1 MYYLYNFQKQETT
14 KKFQKDKETHL
25 FGCNKGLIAHI
36 LKEKRPCSSSDEC
49 KWQITLED
57 DLPAIG
63 LESKAIV
70 IDLKPYATGNL
81 SLYELVNVF
90 GYSSSGW
97 TPMMLHLKTIFVDEE
112 GHSDQ
117 KESFEIT
124 EDMQENV
131 FTFAHV
137 MDGWIKNGELIGKWT
152 PPRPSS
158 TNSALLWD
166 DVFEYFIQCKR
177 MISSNVEQV
186 RRRGK

>member
-70 IDLKPYATGNL
+70 IDLCMN
-81 SLYELVNVF
+81 
-90 GYSSSGW
+90 
-97 TPMMLHLKTIFVDEE
+97 
-112 GHSDQ
+112 
-117 KESFEIT
+117 
-124 EDMQENV
+124 
-131 FTFAHV
+131 
-137 MDGWIKNGELIGKWT
+137 
-152 PPRPSS
+152 
-158 TNSALLWD
+158 
-166 DVFEYFIQCKR
+166 
-177 MISSNVEQV
+177 
-186 RRRGK
+186 